1 MVEHEADF
9 AFDFVTSSLMN
20 HNNWWTGDDLPPPS
34 MRVKYKHALVQRFL
48 PSSRLSQQNR
58 QSDEKDK
65 ILEQRLTNLN
75 MNKNQDTPSVSD
87 IEERL
92 AKLRDVPVESIGNSR
107 FAVVN
112 GDETEEETVEKLMR
126 RAKDEAMLETMCDRS
141 GKSEKHN
148 VDPEEFIR
156 ICRNDAS
163 FPDDLNELSISNA
176 DIMGRDT
183 IRNLKQLQ
191 RMMKLA
197 KEQSIEAAKLTDA
210 GNDNHSMDDE
220 IKELMKLTNQ
230 SNMKSAK
237 INEELSKFWERRLDQ
252 EVSSSESNDDDTEI
266 DNEKLE
272 KIVLEAEKAE
282 NEAIQIIKDSKKNGK
297 KSGIFSRIFR
307 SQ

>member
-1 MVEHEADF
+1 ADF
-9 AFDFVTSSLMN
+9 AFDFVSSSLMN
-20 HNNWWTGDDLPPPS
+20 NNNWWTDDDLPPPS
-34 MRVKYKHALVQRFL
+34 MRQKYRHAIVQRFL

-58 QSDEKDK
+58 QSDKKDK
-65 ILEQRLTNLN
+65 ILEQRLINLSMSKN
-75 MNKNQDTPSVSD
+75 ENEIETLASLEERAKMLKMHNGNQDTPSVSD

-92 AKLRDVPVESIGNSR
+92 AKLRNVPVEGIRHSR
-107 FAVVN
+107 SAVVN

-126 RAKDEAMLETMCDRS
+126 RAKDEAMLETKWDRS
-141 GKSEKHN
+141 GESEEHD

-163 FPDDLNELSISNA
+163 FPDDLNEELSISNA

-230 SNMKSAK
+230 SNTKSAK
-237 INEELSKFWERRLDQ
+237 INEELTKFWERRLDQ
-252 EVSSSESNDDDTEI
+252 EVSSSESSDDDTEI
-266 DNEKLE
+266 DYEKLE
-272 KIVLEAEKAE
+272 KAC
-282 NEAIQIIKDSKKNGK
+282 AIFD
-297 KSGIFSRIFR
+297 
-307 SQ
+307 

>member
-1 MVEHEADF
+1 
-9 AFDFVTSSLMN
+9 MN

-75 MNKNQDTPSVSD
+75 MNKSEDEIETLASLEERAKMLKMHNGNQDTPSVSD

-141 GKSEKHN
+141 GKSGKHN

-163 FPDDLNELSISNA
+163 FPDGISIYIFQYYFSFN
-176 DIMGRDT
+176 
-183 IRNLKQLQ
+183 
-191 RMMKLA
+191 KLA
-197 KEQSIEAAKLTDA
+197 
-210 GNDNHSMDDE
+210 
-220 IKELMKLTNQ
+220 
-230 SNMKSAK
+230 
-237 INEELSKFWERRLDQ
+237 
-252 EVSSSESNDDDTEI
+252 ESLLGTVI
-266 DNEKLE
+266 YLYF

>member
-1 MVEHEADF
+1 
-9 AFDFVTSSLMN
+9 MN
-20 HNNWWTGDDLPPPS
+20 NNNWWTDDDLPPPS
-34 MRVKYKHALVQRFL
+34 MRQKYRHALVQRFL

-58 QSDEKDK
+58 QSDKKDK
-65 ILEQRLTNLN
+65 ILEQRLINLSMSKN
-75 MNKNQDTPSVSD
+75 ENEIETLASLEERAKMLKMHNGNQDTPSVSD

-92 AKLRDVPVESIGNSR
+92 AKLRNVPVEGIRHSR
-107 FAVVN
+107 SAVVN

-126 RAKDEAMLETMCDRS
+126 RAKDEAMLETKWDRS
-141 GKSEKHN
+141 GESEEHD

-163 FPDDLNELSISNA
+163 FPDDLNEELSISNA

-210 GNDNHSMDDE
+210 GNDNHSMDEE

-237 INEELSKFWERRLDQ
+237 INEELTKFWERRLDQ
-252 EVSSSESNDDDTEI
+252 EVSSSESSDDDTEI
-266 DNEKLE
+266 DYEKLE
-272 KIVLEAEKAE
+272 KAC
-282 NEAIQIIKDSKKNGK
+282 AIFD
-297 KSGIFSRIFR
+297 
-307 SQ
+307 